1 MTFAHPLTGALI
13 GAVLAAWLGPG
24 DAILPGI
31 VIGGVLGQL
40 ARRMQQATAPAD
52 TQIAA
57 LEARV
62 AQLGETVERL
72 HARLRSIEPANT
84 ATASAAD
91 DATPLAATD
100 AIASVAVDATRPSS
114 VRPDTFDATR
124 PDAPGPLPAT
134 ADTHPALADSATGTH
149 DAPPLSDTWGAP
161 PAGMP
166 PWITTTLAWF
176 TGGNTIVRV
185 GIVVLFFGVAFLLKF
200 AYDHS
205 NVPPELRIGGATLAG
220 MAFTFTGWRL
230 RDRRAGY
237 AVALQGGGIGIMYL
251 AVFAALR
258 LYALLPAG
266 FAFGLLA
273 TIAASA
279 AVLALR
285 QQAQSLAV
293 LGTAGGFLAP
303 VLASAGSGD
312 HVALFGY
319 YAVLDAG
326 IVAIAARR
334 PWRVL
339 NLTGFAF
346 TFAIGAAWG
355 ARFYRPDLWPTTQPF
370 LAAFFLAYLAI
381 PTFFARHAADRG
393 ERALDGTLVFGLPL
407 AAFALQSRLVAH
419 LEYGAALSALVTS
432 AVYVFAA
439 HRIRHSRDI
448 AEPLLV
454 PSFAALALLFATLA
468 IPLAL
473 DPGWTSAAWALEGAA
488 LVWIG
493 LRQSRVLPRIAGYVL
508 QLGAALTFLDGFPRT
523 AAIPVANRDCLG
535 FAFLAFAAGFTA
547 LQLRRHADRV
557 SLVESRLRPVAFAA
571 AFGWWLAGGL
581 DEIDAQVGS
590 SWQASVALG
599 FFAATCAAFE
609 WLRTRLD
616 WPAAGR
622 AALTLLPLAFVCL
635 IVQMLEHPH
644 PFAHFGV
651 AAWAAVFA
659 THFATLR
666 RREAAPSAAVPWLH
680 AAGLWLAACVAGREL
695 AWAAGR
701 ATADTT
707 DWPFAAVGVPAIA
720 LVVWL
725 ATRGPRL
732 AWPVAAH
739 LRAYLLIGAGPVVAA
754 LLLWLLVCAL
764 EARGDA
770 APLPYVP
777 LLNPVDLAS
786 AAALL
791 AIALWLRALPVHG
804 LDALFAGRAWL
815 RNGLPGAVAF
825 VAANGVLLRALH
837 QIADVPLDLDGVA
850 HSRLA
855 QAAISLFWTA
865 LATTAM
871 VVAHRLDRRALWLA
885 GAALLGVTVL
895 KLLLDAI
902 ASHGAL
908 EQSIAC
914 LGAGA
919 LMLATGWFAPV
930 PPKRPEES
938 A

>member
-1 MTFAHPLTGALI
+1 VTLAHPITGALI

-24 DAILPGI
+24 DAILPGL
-31 VIGGVLGQL
+31 VIGAVLGHL
-40 ARRMQQATAPAD
+40 ARRMKATPQSDAR
-52 TQIAA
+52 IAA

-62 AQLGETVERL
+62 AQLGDAVEQLRERL
-72 HARLRSIEPANT
+72 RTAERGSVAPAAAD
-84 ATASAAD
+84 ATASVAASTEVSTPTPAIVSPLQDTVATAPIVEPPPASPAAD
-91 DATPLAATD
+91 L
-100 AIASVAVDATRPSS
+100 
-114 VRPDTFDATR
+114 PDT
-124 PDAPGPLPAT
+124 LPA
-134 ADTHPALADSATGTH
+134 DVE
-149 DAPPLSDTWGAP
+149 PPLSDAWGAP
-161 PAGMP
+161 PTQTPA
-166 PWITTTLAWF
+166 WIAATLGWF

-220 MAFTFTGWRL
+220 MVLTALGWRL
-230 RDRRAGY
+230 RERRAGF

-279 AVLALR
+279 AILALR
-285 QQAQSLAV
+285 QQARSLAV

-303 VLASAGSGD
+303 VLASTGSGD

-319 YAVLDAG
+319 YAVLNAG

-381 PTFFARHAADRG
+381 QTFFARQAVDRG

-407 AAFALQSRLVAH
+407 AAFAMQVRLVAH
-419 LEYGAALSALVTS
+419 FEYGAALSTLAIS
-432 AVYVFAA
+432 AIYVAA
-439 HRIRHSRDI
+439 AQHVRRRQD
-448 AEPLLV
+448 ATEPLLV
-454 PSFAALALLFATLA
+454 PSFAALALLFATLT

-473 DPGWTSAAWALEGAA
+473 DAGWTSAAWALEGAA

-493 LRQSRVLPRIAGYVL
+493 LRQSRVLPRMAGYVL
-508 QLGAALTFLDGFPRT
+508 QFGAAVAFLDGFPRAA
-523 AAIPVANRDCLG
+523 AAIPIANRDCLG
-535 FAFLAFAAGFTA
+535 FVFLALAAGFTA
-547 LQLRRHADRV
+547 LQLRRRADRV
-557 SLVESRLRPVAFAA
+557 STIESHLRPVAFVA

-581 DEIDAQVGS
+581 HELDTRLAND
-590 SWQASVALG
+590 WQTTGALA

-609 WLRTRLD
+609 AMRTRLD

-622 AALTLLPLAFVCL
+622 AAFALLPLAFAGL
-635 IVQMLEHPH
+635 LVQMIEQPH
-644 PFAHFGV
+644 PFARSGFL
-651 AAWAAVFA
+651 AWAAIFGV
-659 THFATLR
+659 HLWMLR
-666 RREAAPSAAVPWLH
+666 RREAAITRAVPWLH
-680 AAGLWLAACVAGREL
+680 AAGVWLLALVAGWEL

-701 ATADTT
+701 ATGDTT
-707 DWPFAAVGVPAIA
+707 DWPFAAAGVPATV
-720 LVVWL
+720 LVAWL
-725 ATRGPRL
+725 ATGGPRL

-739 LRAYLLIGAGPVVAA
+739 LRAYLLPGAGPVIVGM
-754 LLLWLLVCAL
+754 LLWLVACAI

-770 APLPYVP
+770 TPLPFVP
-777 LLNPVDLAS
+777 ILNPVDLAS
-786 AAALL
+786 GGALL
-791 AIALWLRALPVHG
+791 AVALWLRALSPHG
-804 LDALFAGRAWL
+804 LDAFLAGRPWL
-815 RNGLPGAVAF
+815 RHGIPGAVAF
-825 VAANGVLLRALH
+825 IVANGALLRALH
-837 QIADVPLDLDGVA
+837 QFAGVPLDFDGIA
-850 HSRLA
+850 DSRLA
-855 QAAISLFWTA
+855 QAAISLFWTV
-865 LATTAM
+865 LATAAM
-871 VVAHRLDRRALWLA
+871 IVAHRLGRRTLWIT
-885 GAALLGVTVL
+885 GATLLGVTVL

-902 ASHGAL
+902 ASHGGL